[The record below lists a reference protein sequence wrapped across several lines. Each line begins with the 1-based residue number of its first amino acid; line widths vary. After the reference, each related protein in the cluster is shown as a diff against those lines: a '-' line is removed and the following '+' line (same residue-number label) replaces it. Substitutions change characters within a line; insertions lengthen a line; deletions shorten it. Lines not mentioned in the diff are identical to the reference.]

1 MAEWEK
7 CGLFKAFTPAK
18 DGTKEPLLAYTKEEN
33 QWSLE
38 KCVPYDGFIGLLSP
52 DAVMLD
58 ADEQL
63 HSDNLLSII
72 QGEKL
77 SCLVTQREGGRG
89 LHALFHNTS
98 GKVKQNHTKVMLAC
112 GVVVDIKTGS
122 RNGYDSLKF
131 KGVERYS
138 IYNEQPYQDLPRYFT
153 PLKGCNMDFANLGD
167 GDGRNQSLFNY
178 ILTLQSNDFTVEE
191 IRETIKIIN
200 TYILKVP
207 LSEKELEV
215 ILRDEAF
222 KKQSFFKGSTFLFD
236 KFAEFLKRDS
246 HIIKLNGRLHIYQ
259 DGVYCS
265 DYNKIE
271 ATMLK
276 QISSLN
282 RAKRTEVMSY
292 LNIVCEDKQIDRSNL
307 IAFRNGI
314 YNISD
319 DSFTSFSPEIII
331 TNKIPHDYNPAA
343 KSDLVDTTLN
353 KISCGDE
360 SIRMLLEEIAGSC
373 LYRSNTLA
381 GGKAFILSGIGS
393 NGKSTFLDMLKT
405 MLGEE
410 NISSL
415 DLCELS
421 EKFQNAELFGK
432 LANIGDDIYS
442 EYIPNAAVFRKLVTG
457 ERIQVQKKG
466 QDPFEFNNYA
476 KMMFSANNIPR
487 LGGAKESY
495 SIMRRLVI
503 IPFNARFTNDVEG
516 YDPNIKYEL
525 RNQSAI
531 EYLIQLGL
539 TGLKR
544 VLKNKYYTK
553 SAKVDEEL
561 DEFEVRNNNIYAF
574 VKECQEEEFKIEDE
588 ATNEVYKH
596 YLEFCIFNGIQKPFS
611 KIEFSRQVCKLLN
624 LKTIAKRSDNRKFQV
639 YTNAVQ
645 DVD

>member
-1 MAEWEK
+1 MVDWEK

-18 DGTKEPLLAYTKEEN
+18 DGTKKPLLAYTKEEN

-38 KCVPYDGFIGLLSP
+38 KCMPYDGFIGLLSP

-89 LHALFHNTS
+89 LHALFHNTT
-98 GKVKQNHTKVMLAC
+98 GKVTQNYTKVMLAC

-138 IYNEQPYQDLPRYFT
+138 IYNEQPYQDLPKYFT
-153 PLKGCNMDFANLGD
+153 PLKGCNIDFADLGE

-178 ILTLQSNDFTVEE
+178 ILTLQSAGFTVEE

-200 TYILKVP
+200 KYILKVP

-215 ILRDEAF
+215 ILRDDAF

-236 KFAEFLKRDS
+236 KFSEFLKRDS

-259 DGVYCS
+259 DGVYSS
-265 DYNKIE
+265 DYNRIE
-271 ATMLK
+271 AAMLK

-292 LNIVCEDKQIDRSNL
+292 LNIVCENRLIDKSNL
-307 IAFRNGI
+307 IAFKNGI
-314 YNISD
+314 YNILD
-319 DSFTSFSPEIII
+319 DSFTPFNPEIVI

-343 KSDLVDTTLN
+343 KSDLVDTILN
-353 KISCGDE
+353 NVSCGDE
-360 SIRMLLEEIAGSC
+360 RIRALLEETVGSC

-381 GGKAFILSGIGS
+381 GGKAFILTGIGA
-393 NGKSTFLDMLKT
+393 NGKSTFLDMLKS

-410 NISSL
+410 NYSSL
-415 DLCELS
+415 DLKELS

-432 LANIGDDIYS
+432 LANIGDDIDS
-442 EYIPNAAVFRKLVTG
+442 EYIPNVAVFRKLVTG

-476 KMMFSANNIPR
+476 KMLFSANNIPR

-503 IPFNARFTNDVEG
+503 IPFNAKFTSDVEG
-516 YDPNIKYEL
+516 YDPNIRVKL
-525 RNQSAI
+525 RTQESM

-539 TGLKR
+539 KGLKR
-544 VLKNKYYTK
+544 VLKTK
-553 SAKVDEEL
+553 KFSESEKVQKELEEY
-561 DEFEVRNNNIYAF
+561 EKENNPVLSF
-574 VKECQEEEFKIEDE
+574 IEDVGADAIE
-588 ATNEVYKH
+588 NEPTNEVYLR
-596 YLEFCIFNGIQKPFS
+596 YTVFCNENGFKGVMSKQTFS
-611 KIEFSRQVCKLLN
+611 KEINRILSFEIGF
-624 LKTIAKRSDNRKFQV
+624 AKDINRKSIRIFRKKE
-639 YTNAVQ
+639 
-645 DVD
+645 

>member
-1 MAEWEK
+1 MVEWEK

-38 KCVPYDGFIGLLSP
+38 KCVPYDGFIGLLSH

-89 LHALFHNTS
+89 LHALFHNTTE
-98 GKVKQNHTKVMLAC
+98 KVKQNHTKVMLAC

-178 ILTLQSNDFTVEE
+178 ILTLQSAGFTVDE
-191 IRETIKIIN
+191 IRECIKIIN
-200 TYILKVP
+200 KYILKVP

-215 ILRDEAF
+215 ILRDDAF
-222 KKQSFFKGSTFLFD
+222 KKQSFYKGTTFLFD
-236 KFAEFLKRDS
+236 KFSEFLKRDS

-271 ATMLK
+271 AAMLK
-276 QISSLN
+276 HISSLN

-314 YNISD
+314 YNIDD

-331 TNKIPHDYNPAA
+331 TNKIPWDYNPAA

-353 KISCGDE
+353 NISCGDE

-393 NGKSTFLDMLKT
+393 NGKSTYLDMLKT

-503 IPFNARFTNDVEG
+503 IPFNARFAIDVEG

-525 RNQSAI
+525 RNQAAI

-588 ATNEVYKH
+588 ATNVVYKH

-639 YTNAVQ
+639 YTSAVQ